1 MARKNSNGH
10 GTIRKKRVKGK
21 VYFEARYTDPVTHQQ
36 RSICS
41 TTEAE
46 CSRRLL
52 EIISKITTG
61 NFVTPT
67 KKTVG
72 EWMTEWLSKKKD
84 LEAGTYVS
92 YESVN
97 RLYITPQLGRAKLQ
111 DLRRSHC
118 QEFID
123 GLSDKSAKYVHNIAG
138 VLSEA
143 LQEACKRELINK
155 NPAADLDL
163 PKVIKK
169 EPIAMESELQRRFVE
184 EVNASR
190 YRNIFLIALHTGAR
204 ISEVLGLQWKNINMD
219 TGEIWI
225 AGQLERKRT
234 KDSVREVKERTKTKK
249 KRNMFVPA
257 YVVAYLKDERK
268 RQTEM
273 RLKAGRSWQ
282 NDSDLVFTRDDG
294 SPMPHRTIENAF
306 VRIRNSLGHPE
317 ITLHT
322 LRKTFVT
329 NEERVGTDIKTI
341 SSMVGHSASGITLDV
356 YTASTN
362 EMKREAAQRK
372 QRSYEAST
380 QK

>member
-1 MARKNSNGH
+1 M
-10 GTIRKKRVKGK
+10 
-21 VYFEARYTDPVTHQQ
+21 D
-36 RSICS
+36 
-41 TTEAE
+41 
-46 CSRRLL
+46 
-52 EIISKITTG
+52 
-61 NFVTPT
+61 
-67 KKTVG
+67 
-72 EWMTEWLSKKKD
+72 
-84 LEAGTYVS
+84 
-92 YESVN
+92 
-97 RLYITPQLGRAKLQ
+97 
-111 DLRRSHC
+111 
-118 QEFID
+118 
-123 GLSDKSAKYVHNIAG
+123 
-138 VLSEA
+138 
-143 LQEACKRELINK
+143 
-155 NPAADLDL
+155 
-163 PKVIKK
+163 
-169 EPIAMESELQRRFVE
+169 SELQRRFVE

-268 RQTEM
+268 RQSEM

-341 SSMVGHSASGITLDV
+341 SSMVGHSATGITLDV